1 MITPA
6 HVAVELSRPTPSTE
20 SPQFALWQSWI
31 EQARLIISNRLG
43 DLDLLDQPLLDLVV
57 LLAVAARVRRPDD
70 DATTV
75 DIAVDNGRVSK
86 TYRTSTPAIVI
97 RDEWWQM
104 LTPAAQSSGAFTVTP
119 AFEPGRHRYPFGLV
133 PDAWR

>member
-6 HVAVELSRPTPSTE
+6 SVAVELSRPTPSTD
-20 SPQFALWQSWI
+20 SPQYALWDSWI
-31 EQARLIISNRLG
+31 GQARLIISHRLG
-43 DLDLLDQPLLDLVV
+43 DLTLLDQSMLDLVV
-57 LLAVAARVRRPDD
+57 LLAVAARARRPDD

-86 TYRTSTPAIVI
+86 TYRTSTPTILI
-97 RDEWWQM
+97 KDEWWQM
-104 LTPAAQSSGAFTVTP
+104 LTPAARASGAFTVTP
-119 AFEPGRHRYPFGLV
+119 TFEPGLHRYPFGLV